1 MTSLLAPFH
10 PPQTRESL
18 SNDVWRAC
26 DVLRRDNDC
35 GGIMEY
41 VEHLAWR
48 SPSRSGRRERPTCG
62 AMRNLSFCSR
72 WRACAVRVASSAAGW
87 PAGGGA

>member
-1 MTSLLAPFH
+1 MTSRLAPFH

-41 VEHLAWR
+41 VEHL
-48 SPSRSGRRERPTCG
+48 
-62 AMRNLSFCSR
+62 
-72 WRACAVRVASSAAGW
+72 GW
-87 PAGGGA
+87 